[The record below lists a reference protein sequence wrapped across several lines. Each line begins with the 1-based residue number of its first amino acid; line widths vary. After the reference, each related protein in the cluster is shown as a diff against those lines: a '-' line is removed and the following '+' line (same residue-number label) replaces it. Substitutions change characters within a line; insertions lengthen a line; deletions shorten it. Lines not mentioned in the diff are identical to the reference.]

1 MRREDKFDWEARIV
15 IDAKVQGGR
24 PVINGTR
31 VPLEVIVG
39 ALAGGD
45 TIEEV
50 CESYNITVLD
60 VRAALAYAA
69 EMLHDERV
77 FAIPGR

>member
-1 MRREDKFDWEARIV
+1 MALTDKFDWEARIK
-15 IDAKVQGGR
+15 IDATVQGGK
-24 PVINGTR
+24 PVIAGTR

-45 TIEEV
+45 TIEEIS
-50 CESYNITVLD
+50 ESYNVTTED

-69 EMLHDERV
+69 QMLHEERV
-77 FAIPGR
+77 FALPRR